1 MPRNGVPK
9 KAPERRTDQTPIVD
23 ERRFI
28 LSTRDTGYRS
38 TASAVAEL
46 VDNSVQAGA
55 KSVRIFVNQEGI
67 GVERRVQLAVIDNGC
82 GMDADT
88 LTTALRFG
96 GSSRFDDRSG
106 PGRFGMGLPNCSVSQ
121 ALRLEVFTWQK
132 LNQVLFSY
140 LDVGEIA
147 AGSQGGIPVPQ
158 PAALPEWARKYVRGG
173 TGTLILWDQC
183 DRLDFR
189 KASTIIAKL
198 HNSLGRKFRY
208 FLWEG
213 VKIFVNDDPVVAAD
227 PMCLQGAD
235 DALAVPYGEPLS
247 YEVRVPGDPTR
258 TSKVL
263 VRFSELKVAK
273 MHNLSVEE
281 KRQLGI
287 TKGAGVS
294 IVRAKREIDY
304 GWYFMGNK
312 RKENYDDWW
321 RCEILFD
328 PPLDELF
335 GVTHSKQEVHPKDD
349 LFAILAPDLEATA
362 HTLNSRVR
370 AAFTLVR
377 TMEETRPVTAAD
389 VATETEKVLHP
400 VPAPETEPST
410 NGFHSPAS
418 GNGRH
423 TTQGA
428 KPGKRTPASAPVER
442 RYKVDT
448 AALRCPE
455 FYTWHEGEDGTV
467 CVTLNTKHPFFDEV
481 YQKLCMTPEAKF
493 ALECLLLA
501 SVRADMTAGSE
512 PERDWNK
519 RRLVSL
525 SNALAAYLEQ

>member
-1 MPRNGVPK
+1 MSRNGVPK
-9 KAPERRTDQTPIVD
+9 KAPERQTDRTPIVD
-23 ERRFI
+23 EQRFI

-38 TASAVAEL
+38 TSSAVAEL

-55 KSVRIFVNQEGI
+55 KWVRIFVNQEGI
-67 GVERRVQLAVIDNGC
+67 GVERQVQLAVLDNGC
-82 GMDADT
+82 GMDAET

-132 LNQVLFSY
+132 QNQVIFSY
-140 LDVGEIA
+140 LDVGEVA
-147 AGSQGGIPVPQ
+147 AGSQTGIPVPQ
-158 PAALPEWARKYVRGG
+158 AASLPDWARKYVRGG
-173 TGTLILWDQC
+173 TGCLILWDQC

-189 KASTIIAKL
+189 KASTITTKL
-198 HNSLGRKFRY
+198 HTSLGRKFRY
-208 FLWEG
+208 FLWNG
-213 VKIFVNDDPVVAAD
+213 VKIFVNDEPVVPTD
-227 PMCLQGAD
+227 PLCLQTEGD
-235 DALAVPYGEPLS
+235 PLALPYGEPLT
-247 YEVRVPGDPTR
+247 YEIRVPGDPTR

-263 VRFSELKVAK
+263 VRFSELQVAK

-294 IVRAKREIDY
+294 IVRANREIDY

-335 GVTHSKQEVHPKDD
+335 GVTHSKQEIHPKDD
-349 LFAILAPDLEATA
+349 LFAILVPDLEATA

-377 TMEETRPVTAAD
+377 TMEESRPTTAAD
-389 VATETEKVLHP
+389 VATETERVLQP
-400 VPAPETEPST
+400 MPASDPASAT
-410 NGFHSPAS
+410 NGYHPS
-418 GNGRH
+418 GNGKH
-423 TTQGA
+423 PAPQGK
-428 KPGKRTPASAPVER
+428 KPSRGAEVKVER
-442 RYKVDT
+442 RYKIDT
-448 AALRCPE
+448 AALRRPE

-481 YQKLCMTPEAKF
+481 YQKLCTVPEAKF

-501 SVRADMTAGSE
+501 SVRADMTAGTE
-512 PERDWNK
+512 PERDWNR

>member
-1 MPRNGVPK
+1 MPLKVARHAIAK
-9 KAPERRTDQTPIVD
+9 TPIVD
-23 ERRFI
+23 EQRFI

-55 KSVRIFVNQEGI
+55 NSVRIFVNQA
-67 GVERRVQLAVIDNGC
+67 GVGVDRSVQLAVLDNGC
-82 GMDADT
+82 GMDTDT

-96 GSSRFDDRSG
+96 GSSRFDDRTG

-121 ALRLEVFTWQK
+121 ALRLEVYTWTKQ
-132 LNQVLFSY
+132 NQVRFSY

-147 AGSQGGIPVPQ
+147 EGSMAGIPTPR
-158 PAALPEWARKYVRGG
+158 PASLPDWTRKYVRGG
-173 TGTLILWDQC
+173 TGTLILWNQC

-189 KASTIIAKL
+189 KASTITTKL

-208 FLWEG
+208 FLWDG
-213 VKIFVNDDPVVAAD
+213 VKIFVNDESVLPAD
-227 PMCLQGAD
+227 PLCLQLGGEP
-235 DALAVPYGEPLS
+235 LAIPYGEPLS
-247 YEVRVPGDPTR
+247 YEVRVPGNPSR
-258 TSKVL
+258 TSTVK
-263 VRFSELKVAK
+263 VRFSELQVAK
-273 MHNLSVEE
+273 LHNLSVEE

-287 TKGAGVS
+287 AKGAGVS

-349 LFAILAPDLEATA
+349 LFTILVPDLEATA

-377 TMEETRPVTAAD
+377 TMEETRPATAAD
-389 VATETEKVLHP
+389 VATEKERVLSP
-400 VPAPETEPST
+400 V
-410 NGFHSPAS
+410 
-418 GNGRH
+418 
-423 TTQGA
+423 
-428 KPGKRTPASAPVER
+428 SAPVETPTISGSHPTDNRRPMQQGTKPGKKASAAKQGER
-442 RYKVDT
+442 RYKIDT
-448 AALRCPE
+448 AALRGPE
-455 FYTWHEGEDGTV
+455 FYSWQERHDGTV
-467 CVTLNTKHPFFDEV
+467 YVTLNTKHPFYDEV
-481 YQKLCMTPEAKF
+481 YQKLCTVPDAKF

-501 SVRADMTAGSE
+501 SVRADMAAGNVAE
-512 PERDWNK
+512 KDWS
-519 RRLVSL
+519 RHRLVSL

>member
-1 MPRNGVPK
+1 MQAMSRNGVP
-9 KAPERRTDQTPIVD
+9 QTRHRVEKTSIVD
-23 ERRFI
+23 EQRFI

-55 KSVRIFVNQEGI
+55 KWIRIFVNQEGV
-67 GVERRVQLAVIDNGC
+67 GVDRRVQLAVLDNGC
-82 GMDADT
+82 GMDSST
-88 LTTALRFG
+88 LATALRFG
-96 GSSRFDDRSG
+96 GSSRFDDRTG

-121 ALRLEVFTWQK
+121 ALRLEVFTWTRQ
-132 LNQVLFSY
+132 NQVRFSY

-147 AGSQGGIPVPQ
+147 DGNMAGIPAPR
-158 PAALPEWARKYVRGG
+158 PASLPDWTKKYVRGN
-173 TGTLILWDQC
+173 TGTLVLWDQC

-189 KASTIIAKL
+189 KASTITTKL

-208 FLWEG
+208 FLWDG
-213 VKIFVNDDPVVAAD
+213 VKIFVNDEPVLPTDPL
-227 PMCLQGAD
+227 CLQIGGEP
-235 DALAVPYGEPLS
+235 LAIPYGEPLT
-247 YEVRVPGDPTR
+247 YEVRVPGNPTR
-258 TSKVL
+258 TSTVK
-263 VRFSELKVAK
+263 VRFSELQVAK
-273 MHNLSVEE
+273 LHNLSVEE

-287 TKGAGVS
+287 AKGAGVS
-294 IVRAKREIDY
+294 IVRANREIDY

-349 LFAILAPDLEATA
+349 IFTILVPDLEATA

-377 TMEETRPVTAAD
+377 TMEETRPATAAD
-389 VATETEKVLHP
+389 VATEKERVLSP
-400 VPAPETEPST
+400 VSKSEEAPTI
-410 NGFHSPAS
+410 NGSHTS
-418 GNGRH
+418 GNGRPTLH
-423 TTQGA
+423 GTKAGK
-428 KPGKRTPASAPVER
+428 KPSATEQKER
-442 RYKVDT
+442 RYKFDT
-448 AALRCPE
+448 AALRGPE
-455 FYTWHEGEDGTV
+455 FYSWQDGPDGTV
-467 CVTLNTKHPFFDEV
+467 YVTLNTKHPFYDEV
-481 YQKLCMTPEAKF
+481 YQKLCTVPEAKF

-501 SVRADMTAGSE
+501 SVRADMVTGNAAE
-512 PERDWNK
+512 KDWNK